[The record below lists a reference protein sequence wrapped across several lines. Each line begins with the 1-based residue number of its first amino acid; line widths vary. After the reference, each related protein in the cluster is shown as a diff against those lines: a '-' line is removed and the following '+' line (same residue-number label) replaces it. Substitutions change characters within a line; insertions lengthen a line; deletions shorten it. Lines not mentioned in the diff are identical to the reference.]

1 MQLLRKIKFNKT
13 KLDTYYTLNPD
24 QLAVSIG
31 SSRKRLLQ
39 RDVITGTKALA
50 KGLQQQR
57 FIPGMSLLLFRRYYS
72 CEIVSLESVGKT
84 YDKNCSFD
92 DKCKDHIFKS

>member
-1 MQLLRKIKFNKT
+1 MQLLRKIKFHKT
-13 KLDTYYTLNPD
+13 KLDSYYTINPD

-50 KGLQQQR
+50 KGLQQHR
-57 FIPGMSLLLFRRYYS
+57 FIPGKLLLLFR
-72 CEIVSLESVGKT
+72 
-84 YDKNCSFD
+84 
-92 DKCKDHIFKS
+92 

>member
-13 KLDTYYTLNPD
+13 KLDTYYTINPD

-39 RDVITGTKALA
+39 RDVITGTKALT
-50 KGLQQQR
+50 KGLQLHR

-72 CEIVSLESVGKT
+72 CEIVSLEFVGQT
-84 YDKNCSFD
+84 YDKNCSFYY
-92 DKCKDHIFKS
+92 KSKDHMFKS